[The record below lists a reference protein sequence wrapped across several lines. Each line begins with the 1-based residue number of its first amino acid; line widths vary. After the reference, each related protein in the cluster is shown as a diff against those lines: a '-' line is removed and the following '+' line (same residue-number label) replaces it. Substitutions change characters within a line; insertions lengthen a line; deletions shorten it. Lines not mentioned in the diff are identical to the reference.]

1 MRRIQLKAEIQ
12 VFKKEEMEKAE
23 QALLEAALQAC
34 DQAYAPYSD
43 FRVGVALG
51 LDNGHIMK
59 GANQENPAYPMC
71 ICAEPVALSNAKMA
85 FPEAKVMTMAIRIK
99 SGRQMIS
106 EPAAPCGACRQMISE
121 YESRQKAPITLLL
134 QGEEGDIF
142 KIEGIESLLP
152 LSFNGSFLIVP

>member
-1 MRRIQLKAEIQ
+1 MHLKTEVQ

-43 FRVGVALG
+43 FRVGVALS
-51 LDNGHIMK
+51 LDNGHIVK
-59 GANQENPAYPMC
+59 GANQENAAYPMC

-85 FPEAKVMTMAIRIK
+85 FPEAKIMTMAIRIK

-121 YESRQKAPITLLL
+121 YESRQHAPITLLL
-134 QGEEGDIF
+134 QAEEGEVF
-142 KIEGIESLLP
+142 KIEGIENLLP
-152 LSFNGSFLIVP
+152 LSFNSSFLI